1 MIENNSYASI
11 LDQYFQSDIMSIHI
25 KAWTQ
30 LSLKQWWPWSREMK
44 LVWNIM
50 TQQEVKTI
58 IATLHKE
65 VECRDDATIEI
76 ERNLSTV
83 IQMWNYRIV
92 IVYPP
97 LADDYEITVVRPVK
111 RLTFDDYHIDNTL
124 VELLKN
130 KAQWILV
137 AWSPWSGKTTFAQA
151 LIDMYVDEKKIVKT
165 IEAPRDLQVSDDVVQ
180 YSFSH
185 GTHDEVRDILL
196 LSRPDFTVYDEVR
209 NQADFVLYKDLRLTG
224 IWLIWVIHATKAID
238 SIQRFIW
245 VVSLGMIPQVIDTI
259 IFIQEG
265 AIHTVYTLSFTVKTP
280 SGMMSEDLARP
291 VVEVKNFFSWQLVYE
306 LYSFGEQVVVMPLDD
321 LNPEKLQS
329 GSSKLAS
336 LYIAEYLSQRVQY
349 EYGIDIKDN
358 TLDIYVPYE
367 EKWSLIGKWGDTVRE
382 LEKELWMHVSIKT
395 FEYDILWPTVR
406 IIKPHNMLWKKK
418 KRFRYK

>member
-65 VECRDDATIEI
+65 VECRDDSTIEI

-336 LYIAEYLSQRVQY
+336 LYIEEYLSQRVQY

-395 FEYDILWPTVR
+395 FEYDILWSTVR

>member
-336 LYIAEYLSQRVQY
+336 LYIEEYLSQRVQY

>member
-65 VECRDDATIEI
+65 VECRDDSTIEI

-336 LYIAEYLSQRVQY
+336 LYIEEYLSQRVQY